1 MYENGSTKYQ
11 KLWDETKEV
20 TRGKFIEKNLHWE
33 ISKISNNLILHIKE
47 LDKEEQTEP
56 KINRRKKIIKIRYE
70 IETKETIEKPKKSIK
85 PKTGSLKI

>member
-1 MYENGSTKYQ
+1 M
-11 KLWDETKEV
+11 WDTAKAV

-56 KINRRKKIIKIRYE
+56 KINRRKKIIKIRAE
-70 IETKETIEKPKKSIK
+70 INETEKRKIKESINK
-85 PKTGSLKI
+85 IIGSLKI